1 VNRGLGALALWALAA
16 SPAAAQAVSDA
27 PSAASVTI
35 YRDRNIATG
44 DLGTLDPSQGLALIT
59 ETRTIEVP
67 AGASRI
73 AFRGVADTMV
83 PETVAVEGLPGKVV
97 ERNEDFDLLSPG
109 SLVARSVGRTVRVVQ
124 TNRRAGTL
132 SERQA
137 VIRSGPQGVLL
148 DFGGRLEALG
158 CDGVPTRL
166 VFDREPA
173 GLGDRPTFSV
183 LANVPTAGRYTVK
196 LSYLATGFSWSADYV
211 ARIRPDGRTL
221 DLAGWLTLSNKSSAG
236 FAQAPTQVVA
246 GDLQRDEATR
256 PPRVEPQEITPNCWG
271 QAVRFAAIPP
281 LPVSMVAQMRGAV
294 EVQEM
299 VVTSAKRQAVLSEL
313 GDYKLYTLPEPT
325 TVAARQTK
333 QVAFLDQPAV
343 PFERVY
349 VYRLNPYV
357 PPDPQDVQQAPDVVL
372 RLQNKAQY
380 GLGKP
385 LPSGTV
391 SVMEPGG
398 GGLVLAG
405 QQAVRDTPVGLPLE
419 LTIGRAMDVVVAPR
433 VTSDLRDADLHIRSV
448 AVAVA
453 NGKPGPIVLEF
464 HQPRIG
470 RNFTIVSASGT
481 ATFKAG
487 DEVWTFRLRPGE
499 RAKLSYTMS
508 YRD

>member
-1 VNRGLGALALWALAA
+1 M
-16 SPAAAQAVSDA
+16 AAAGMVD
-27 PSAASVTI
+27 
-35 YRDRNIATG
+35 
-44 DLGTLDPSQGLALIT
+44 
-59 ETRTIEVP
+59 EV
-67 AGASRI
+67 
-73 AFRGVADTMV
+73 
-83 PETVAVEGLPGKVV
+83 
-97 ERNEDFDLLSPG
+97 
-109 SLVARSVGRTVRVVQ
+109 
-124 TNRRAGTL
+124 
-132 SERQA
+132 
-137 VIRSGPQGVLL
+137 
-148 DFGGRLEALG
+148 
-158 CDGVPTRL
+158 
-166 VFDREPA
+166 
-173 GLGDRPTFSV
+173 
-183 LANVPTAGRYTVK
+183 
-196 LSYLATGFSWSADYV
+196 
-211 ARIRPDGRTL
+211 
-221 DLAGWLTLSNKSSAG
+221 
-236 FAQAPTQVVA
+236 
-246 GDLQRDEATR
+246 
-256 PPRVEPQEITPNCWG
+256 
-271 QAVRFAAIPP
+271 
-281 LPVSMVAQMRGAV
+281 
-294 EVQEM
+294 

-433 VTSDLRDADLHIRSV
+433 VTSDLRDADLHSRSV
-448 AVAVA
+448 TAAVA

-499 RAKLSYTMS
+499 RARLSYTMS